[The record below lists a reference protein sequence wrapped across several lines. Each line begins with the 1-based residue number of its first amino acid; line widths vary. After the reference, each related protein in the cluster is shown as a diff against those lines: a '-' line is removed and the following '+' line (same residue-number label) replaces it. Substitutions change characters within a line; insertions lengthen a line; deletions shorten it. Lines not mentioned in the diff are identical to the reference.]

1 MKYTITRIECGMYQ
15 ENAYLLCPEE
25 GGKAVL
31 IDPGDDLNR
40 IKRYLADSGRV
51 LGAILLTH
59 GHFDHMLAAEPLNKI
74 TGANV
79 YVHAGDENMLCDAR
93 LNAYDPNVSSQPCPK
108 DLEAEIL
115 EDSVELFGL
124 HFDVLHTPGHTPG
137 SVCYYD
143 KENKVLFSGDTL
155 FCAGFGRMDLPGGS
169 AKEMRSSLRMLF
181 DLPGDVKVYSGH
193 GCETTIGDERG
204 RYHL

>member
-1 MKYTITRIECGMYQ
+1 MNYDIIRIECGMYQ

-25 GGKAVL
+25 GNKALL

-40 IKRYLADSGRV
+40 IKRYLAESGKV

-59 GHFDHMLAAEPLNKI
+59 GHFDHMLAADPLKKI
-74 TGANV
+74 TGVNV

-93 LNAYDPNVSSQPCPK
+93 LNAYDPNVSSLPCPK
-108 DLEAEIL
+108 DLEGEIL
-115 EDSVELFGL
+115 EDCVDLCGI
-124 HFDVLHTPGHTPG
+124 HFEVLHTPGHTPG

-143 KENKVLFSGDTL
+143 RENKRLFSGDTL

-169 AKEMRSSLRMLF
+169 AREMRASLKMLF
-181 DLPGDVKVYSGH
+181 GLPGDVRVYSGH
-193 GCETTIGDERG
+193 GCETTIADECG